1 MADREFGFKTRAIHA
16 GNIPDQVTGARA
28 LPIYQSTAFVF
39 DDTADAA
46 ARFALQKYG
55 NIYSRLA
62 NPTVASFE
70 ERVAS
75 LEGGLGAV
83 ATASG
88 LSAQYITF
96 ASLAGA
102 GDHIV
107 ASANLYGG
115 SITQLDVTLRRFGVE
130 TTFVRSS
137 DPADYAAA
145 ITEKTKALFVET
157 IANPSGEIADLEGL
171 ADVAHAHG
179 IPFIVD
185 STIPTPYLNRP
196 IEWGA
201 DIVTHSAT
209 KFLGGHGTTLGGVV
223 VESGRFHWHS
233 DKFPLF
239 GEPVPSYGGLA
250 VVGQLRRVRVPHAPA
265 RRAAARHRPGARA
278 ALGVPARAGRRDAA
292 VPHPGARR
300 QRARR
305 RRVARGRPAHRARLA
320 GRASPNHPHHDR
332 ALKYLPKGPGSVFS
346 FEVKG
351 GRAVGQQLIES
362 VEPRLAPRQHRRRE
376 DAHHPP
382 GVDHARPAHRA
393 AARRRGRASRRR
405 AD

>member
-1 MADREFGFKTRAIHA
+1 MPPPASPCRSTATSTRASRT
-16 GNIPDQVTGARA
+16 PPSRA
-28 LPIYQSTAFVF
+28 SRSASRASR
-39 DDTADAA
+39 ADSAP
-46 ARFALQKYG
+46 
-55 NIYSRLA
+55 S
-62 NPTVASFE
+62 PPP
-70 ERVAS
+70 
-75 LEGGLGAV
+75 
-83 ATASG
+83 SG

-145 ITEKTKALFVET
+145 ITDKTKALFVET

-179 IPFIVD
+179 IPLIVD

-209 KFLGGHGTTLGGVV
+209 KFLGGARHDARRRRRRVG
-223 VESGRFHWHS
+223 
-233 DKFPLF
+233 PL
-239 GEPVPSYGGLA
+239 PLAHRAVPAVRAAGAELRRAA

-265 RRAAARHRPGARA
+265 RRAAARHRPGPRA

-305 RRVARGRPAHRARLA
+305 RRVARGRPAHRARVV
-320 GRASPNHPHHDR
+320 G
-332 ALKYLPKGPGSVFS
+332 GP
-346 FEVKG
+346 
-351 GRAVGQQLIES
+351 A
-362 VEPRLAPRQHRRRE
+362 EPPAPRARRRSTCRR
-376 DAHHPP
+376 
-382 GVDHARPAHRA
+382 ARARCSASRSRA
-393 AARRRGRASRRR
+393 AARSARRSSSR
-405 AD
+405 